1 MRFISLNRSSD
12 EMGDF
17 RQVEEINEIL
27 FFSGIDTDMH
37 VRQVWQNI
45 LFYKI
50 PYVLI
55 VLSS

>member
-1 MRFISLNRSSD
+1 MAGQFANHAVIL
-12 EMGDF
+12 E
-17 RQVEEINEIL
+17 NEIL